1 MSATKPPSASNG
13 TSAGAPKDNRVFV
26 KIPKAGPGQGYQ
38 APKNYDQPLL
48 NVLSRLL
55 VLAMC
60 AAVLLVPGVIMAM
73 IMFLPLSAGHRNAS
87 EAGLLWLWIP
97 MFIFIEAF
105 AVFIA
110 VNIYREGVGS
120 AGEGKHLRAR

>member
-1 MSATKPPSASNG
+1 MSAKTPPSNTG
-13 TSAGAPKDNRVFV
+13 DAGKKDNRVFV
-26 KIPKAGPGQGYQ
+26 QIPKAGPGQGYK

-48 NVLSRLL
+48 SFLSRLA

-60 AAVLLVPGVIMAM
+60 AAVLLVPGVIMAL
-73 IMFLPLSAGHRNAS
+73 IMFLPLSAGHKNAS

-97 MFIFIEAF
+97 MFLFIEAF

-110 VNIYREGVGS
+110 VNVYREGVGT
-120 AGEGKHLRAR
+120 AGEGRNLRPR

>member
-1 MSATKPPSASNG
+1 MNAKTPPAAADD
-13 TSAGAPKDNRVFV
+13 AGKAKDTRVFV
-26 KIPKAGPGQGYQ
+26 QIPKAGPGQRYK
-38 APKNYDQPLL
+38 APKNHAQPLL
-48 NVLSRLL
+48 SVLGRLA

-73 IMFLPLSAGHRNAS
+73 IMFLPLGAGHNNAS

-97 MFIFIEAF
+97 MFIFVEAF

-110 VNIYREGVGS
+110 VNVYREGVGV
-120 AGEGKHLRAR
+120 AGEGRHLRAR